1 MKNNY
6 LLTLGMLL
14 IGGMSFAQERVTM
27 IETFT
32 SSTCPPCNPGNV
44 QLQSILED
52 AGNEENHA
60 SLKYQM
66 SWPGT
71 GDPYFTTEGNGR
83 RTYYGVS
90 GVPSTHIDGGSGFN
104 PTGFS
109 QGQLD
114 AAVAVT
120 PKCEILAY
128 YEIDEAGQTVDIWVR
143 VIALEDFPGGTTL
156 HTAIHEFKTDNNVKT
171 NGETE
176 FEHVMKK
183 MVPGTSGTF
192 LTGVDAGDTVEVELS
207 YTFEGDY
214 VLPPNAGSPVDHGEE
229 HSVEE
234 FSDLGV
240 ICWVQRI
247 TTKEVFNAA
256 NASFTAL
263 GVDENESTSTIAN
276 AKIYPNPADN
286 NAAIAYHSAV
296 SQDVEITIVNTMG
309 QVVYTNTINNAPAG
323 RSVEDVNTEDF
334 ANGIYMVNITSNTG
348 NITKKLSIQR

>member
-6 LLTLGMLL
+6 LLALGMLL
-14 IGGMSFAQERVTM
+14 IGGVSFAQERVALV
-27 IETFT
+27 ETFT

-44 QLQSILED
+44 QLQSILD
-52 AGNEENHA
+52 NSANDGNHA
-60 SLKYQM
+60 SIKYQM

-90 GVPSTHIDGGSGFN
+90 GVPSTHLNGGSGFN

-109 QGQLD
+109 QSMLD
-114 AAVAVT
+114 GAVAEA

-128 YEIDEAGQTVDIWVR
+128 YEIDEAAQTVDIWVR

-156 HTAIHEFKTDNNVKT
+156 HTVIHEFTTDNNVKT

-192 LTGVDAGDTVEVELS
+192 LSGVDAGDTVITELS

-214 VLPPNAGSPVDHGEE
+214 VLPPNATDPVDHDEE
-229 HSVEE
+229 HTVEE

-240 ICWVQRI
+240 IVWVQRI

-256 NASFTAL
+256 NASFTAASI
-263 GVDENESTSTIAN
+263 DENESTIAN
-276 AKIYPNPADN
+276 AKIYPNPASN
-286 NAAIAYHSAV
+286 TAAIAYHNAV
-296 SQDVEITIVNTMG
+296 SQDVEINIVNAMG
-309 QVVYTNTINNAPAG
+309 QVVYSNTIANAPSG
-323 RSVEDVNTEDF
+323 RSVEEVNTESF
-334 ANGIYMVNITSNTG
+334 ANGIYYVNISSSTG
-348 NITKKLSIQR
+348 NITKKLSIQK